1 MLYYTPRQRS
11 QIVRVGNYLYSTLMV
26 KNQKG
31 FAHLGIALLLVVVLL
46 VVGVAGAEVLK
57 HQAKRTEASKA
68 AAASAKDEPL
78 LLKSIGFTIDYYDP
92 ATNHAGDMV
101 FTHEDHDLSG
111 SFHLIFADFGTQDPR
126 SPGDD
131 SKRNPQPTFV
141 LPLGTKVHSLVDGVV
156 VEIKDL
162 YSGDQ
167 TIWVAS
173 SPSSKYIYE
182 TEHINNPVVKKGDH
196 VTGGQ
201 VIGEVSSHDSQYH
214 PGFGIVEIGILHS
227 TSTQA
232 QHICPFHYLDPS
244 IKADVQAKILNIHQA
259 WMTYTG
265 LPNLY
270 DDTHAA
276 EPGCFVTTAVNG

>member
-1 MLYYTPRQRS
+1 M
-11 QIVRVGNYLYSTLMV
+11 
-26 KNQKG
+26 
-31 FAHLGIALLLVVVLL
+31 AHLGLVLVVVLA
-46 VVGVAGAEVLK
+46 VTGVALAGWQV
-57 HQAKRTEASKA
+57 RTLQHNANRSA
-68 AAASAKDEPL
+68 AGMRHGSTAAQGDQPL
-78 LLKSIGFTIDYYDP
+78 LLKSIGFNLDYYDP

-111 SFHLIFADFGTQDPR
+111 GFHLIFADFGTQDPR
-126 SPGDD
+126 SPGDT

-156 VEIKDL
+156 VNIKDL

-173 SPSSKYIYE
+173 SADSKYIYE
-182 TEHINNPVVKKGDH
+182 TEHINKPVVKKGDR
-196 VTGGQ
+196 VKGGQ

-227 TSTQA
+227 SSAQA

-244 IKADVQAKILNIHQA
+244 IKAEMGKKILNVHQA
-259 WMTYTG
+259 WMAYTG

-270 DDTHAA
+270 DDAAAA
-276 EPGCFVTTAVNG
+276 EPGCSVLNPVNG